1 MNKSTRNQV
10 YFYLILTASIIWL
23 IILPKPFRNYAPII
37 FIIPTFPFF
46 MFNYYSKLI
55 EFSNMLKTMRPD
67 LFNKYVVDYGNAF
80 KGEIVNIGLANKN
93 NDFENLENIELRE
106 KYLLSKQSIKLG
118 IISFLIFPVL
128 GIVTICL

>member
-1 MNKSTRNQV
+1 
-10 YFYLILTASIIWL
+10 
-23 IILPKPFRNYAPII
+23 
-37 FIIPTFPFF
+37 
-46 MFNYYSKLI
+46 
-55 EFSNMLKTMRPD
+55 MRPD